1 MLYSHGRMM
10 KTANDSLVIIAN
22 EVKSGSL
29 VLDVGCGAGNLGKLL
44 KEKSCRIW
52 GIEYDDENA
61 AAALASG
68 CYEKVLRLDLNNFT
82 EKDLPNEFDYVIC
95 ADVLEHLIS
104 PEQAAAKLKNCL
116 KQNGG
121 FIISVPNVT
130 HASIKTNLLLNDWT
144 YTELGIMDKT
154 HLRFFTAAS
163 LADFISN
170 QGLLIERWLY
180 TTLPADGYQPYKLKD
195 LPVEIADY
203 IRQDPYAEVM
213 QFIVISRPV
222 MSGYETIRQS
232 NKIFIFAEN
241 IANKSQQIKKSWL
254 IVSSSMRY
262 PISAQVLAR
271 CSPKLSTV
279 WERKKPS

>member
-104 PEQAAAKLKNCL
+104 PEQAAGKLETCL
-116 KQNGG
+116 KQ
-121 FIISVPNVT
+121 
-130 HASIKTNLLLNDWT
+130 
-144 YTELGIMDKT
+144 
-154 HLRFFTAAS
+154 
-163 LADFISN
+163 
-170 QGLLIERWLY
+170 
-180 TTLPADGYQPYKLKD
+180 
-195 LPVEIADY
+195 
-203 IRQDPYAEVM
+203 
-213 QFIVISRPV
+213 
-222 MSGYETIRQS
+222 
-232 NKIFIFAEN
+232 
-241 IANKSQQIKKSWL
+241 
-254 IVSSSMRY
+254 
-262 PISAQVLAR
+262 
-271 CSPKLSTV
+271 
-279 WERKKPS
+279 

>member
-213 QFIVISRPV
+213 QFIVKSRPV

-232 NKIFIFAEN
+232 NKIFIFPSVRQKYKN
-241 IANKSQQIKKSWL
+241 SNFMFKIKRLLLVKFPGL
-254 IVSSSMRY
+254 VKYIQR
-262 PISAQVLAR
+262 LR
-271 CSPKLSTV
+271 
-279 WERKKPS
+279 